1 MAEVPL
7 ASSGPPDSDLD
18 IGIWTDFTTDWN
30 RSHETEY
37 TPRELRASLPGVTTA
52 DVAWVLAERDF
63 NQKILVSTHLSPE
76 QLLVEQ
82 PRLRLAG
89 KAVGESDWL
98 SVATASDPVG
108 YSRRILTPG
117 TPVDATKEELLW
129 SSLEEILG
137 DLASL
142 RGSVPIRELLWVR
155 IAQNLDELTWRET
168 DLTADDLLSMP
179 RYGLVRKI
187 YADGMTE
194 MTINRIVIGHNA
206 SVLGTDSTSTRCEY
220 YFKVDSI
227 FCEFLDTVC
236 PIGASDC
243 GLAAVNCWCRAE
255 CQLCECEGG
264 EPENGHCFTD
274 CCDNENNCVPSG

>member
-7 ASSGPPDSDLD
+7 ASSGPPESDLD
-18 IGIWTDFTTDWN
+18 IGIWTDFTTAWN
-30 RSHETEY
+30 RSHETGY
-37 TPRELRASLPGVTTA
+37 TPRELRASLLGVTTA

-76 QLLVEQ
+76 QLLLEQ

-108 YSRRILTPG
+108 YSRTLAPG
-117 TPVDATKEELLW
+117 SPVDSTNEELLW
-129 SSLEEILG
+129 SSLVETLG

-142 RGSVPIRELLWVR
+142 RGSVPVRELLWVR
-155 IAQNLDELTWRET
+155 IAQNLDELTWQET
-168 DLTADDLLSMP
+168 GLTAGDLLSMP

-194 MTINRIVIGHNA
+194 MTINNIVIGHNA
-206 SVLGTDSTSTRCEY
+206 SVLGTDSTSTRCA
-220 YFKVDSI
+220 YFYKVHST
-227 FCEFLDTVC
+227 FCEFLETVC
-236 PIGASDC
+236 PIWASDC
-243 GLAAVNCWCRAE
+243 GLAAINCWCKAE
-255 CQLCECEGG
+255 FCCANVRGVNRKTEVVSRTAVTMRTIACLRG
-264 EPENGHCFTD
+264 E
-274 CCDNENNCVPSG
+274 